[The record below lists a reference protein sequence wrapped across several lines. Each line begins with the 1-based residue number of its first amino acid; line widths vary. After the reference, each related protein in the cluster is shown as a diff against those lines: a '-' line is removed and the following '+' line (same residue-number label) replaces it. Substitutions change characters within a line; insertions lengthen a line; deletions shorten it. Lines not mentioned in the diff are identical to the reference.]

1 MRCCLLS
8 ICGEFLHPVV
18 FITVVVN
25 TECYRKIIKIGVK
38 DIFPVKLRVH
48 PAVQNVLRCALSRS
62 YILTV
67 VVKPI
72 LYYLAINS
80 VETLTAVSFV
90 GEVCCDF
97 ITTDLCGFVSI
108 LIPLDGCNAV
118 LRSVFVYQS
127 EYFCLFCGAVDR
139 LICYVR

>member
-48 PAVQNVLRCALSRS
+48 PAV
-62 YILTV
+62 
-67 VVKPI
+67 
-72 LYYLAINS
+72 LAINS